1 MNGQVSIDRKRVLV
15 VEDEAL
21 VAMLIDDTLADH
33 GFEVVGPASDVA
45 QALGYLENGH
55 LDGAVLDVNLGG
67 GHTSYPVANELVAR
81 GIPFL
86 FLSGYG
92 TVGLDKDYAAHP
104 LLQKPFDPARLVQM
118 ISEQLRD
125 NGVIKAE

>member
-1 MNGQVSIDRKRVLV
+1 MDRKRVLV

-33 GFEVVGPASDVA
+33 GYEVVGPASNVA
-45 QALGYLENGH
+45 QALRYIANGH

-67 GHTSYPVANELVAR
+67 GQTSYGIADELVAR
-81 GIPFL
+81 GVPFL
-86 FLSGYG
+86 FLTGYG
-92 TVGLDKDYAAHP
+92 TVGLDKEYADRP

-118 ISEQLRD
+118 ISEQLPN
-125 NGVIKAE
+125 NGVKAE